1 MRRRQWAQQNT
12 TPLFG
17 IDDPK
22 ELAVVLCFGYLK
34 LGGELTAEQKS
45 TLVACYQSELG
56 SSAQA
61 QAKFYQAVDAAF
73 A

>member
-45 TLVACYQSELG
+45 TLVAC
-56 SSAQA
+56 
-61 QAKFYQAVDAAF
+61 
-73 A
+73 